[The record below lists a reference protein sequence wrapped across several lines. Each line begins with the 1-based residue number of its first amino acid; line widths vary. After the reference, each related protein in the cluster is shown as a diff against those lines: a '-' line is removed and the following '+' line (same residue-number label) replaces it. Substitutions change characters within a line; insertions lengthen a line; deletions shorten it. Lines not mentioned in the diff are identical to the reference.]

1 MLKYVI
7 RRFLQLIPILFGI
20 TFLSFI
26 LIHSVSGDAVD
37 MLYENVGG
45 ELSEQAKQK
54 YREELGLDKSII
66 IQYINWLKNFLKGDM
81 GISYISKVDVFKTFM
96 SKLPNTIYLTISST
110 ILTVVISIPI
120 GILAAINHNHIFDYM
135 IRFFSF
141 IGNSLPNFFVS
152 LLLILFFCVKLKWF
166 SVIGNSDIKSIILP
180 TITLTISMSS
190 KYIRQIRIAVLEELN
205 KDYVTAAKA
214 RGIHNSIILYKSV
227 LKVIMITIV
236 TLLTLSIGSLLGGAA
251 IVESIFMW
259 DGVGKLA
266 VDSITMRDYPMIQLY
281 IVWLSIIY
289 VTINLISDIIYHI
302 LDPRVDFE

>member
-166 SVIGNSDIKSIILP
+166 SVIGNGGVKSIILP

-205 KDYVTAAKA
+205 KDYVIAAKA

-266 VDSITMRDYPMIQLY
+266 IDSITMRDYPMIQLY

>member
-166 SVIGNSDIKSIILP
+166 SVIGNGGVKSIILP